1 MRIISRT
8 MLTLFSRPTCA
19 PCRVVK
25 TWLTNKGIDFVEKP
39 AEGAEYLAHAER
51 YGSMVPLIIKGDSG
65 ISGLDF
71 SRLNRL
77 LEQ

>member
-1 MRIISRT
+1 

-25 TWLTNKGIDFVEKP
+25 TWLNNKGIDFVEKP
-39 AEGAEYLAHAER
+39 AEGAEYAPYAER
-51 YGSMVPLIIKGDSG
+51 YGSMVPLIIKGEQAV
-65 ISGLDF
+65 SGLDF
-71 SRLNRL
+71 NRLNAL

>member
-1 MRIISRT
+1 
-8 MLTLFSRPTCA
+8 MLTLFSRPTCG
-19 PCRVVK
+19 PCRVLK
-25 TWLTNKGIDFVEKP
+25 TWLNNKGIDYIEKP
-39 AEGAEYLAHAER
+39 AEGDEYLANAEKFGR
-51 YGSMVPLIIKGDSG
+51 IIPLVVKGDSG